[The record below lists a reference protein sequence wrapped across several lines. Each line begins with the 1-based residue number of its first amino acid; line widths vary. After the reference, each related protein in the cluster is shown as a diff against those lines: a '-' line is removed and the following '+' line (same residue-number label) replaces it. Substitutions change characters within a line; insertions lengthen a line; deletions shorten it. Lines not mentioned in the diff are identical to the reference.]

1 MGKDPQ
7 EPSGSSSTID
17 RGGITIVVKIIA
29 TEIVTDLGSVYEE
42 GVLVVLTILGS
53 HLGRMAPKRVVTMSY
68 RGNPIGLVDHSNSN
82 YLNRMEDGR
91 ETLAE
96 EEEDGSG
103 IMAVRVRDQIKSA
116 MKLRCMVA
124 ITVKVTDL
132 RDRK

>member
-1 MGKDPQ
+1 M
-7 EPSGSSSTID
+7 
-17 RGGITIVVKIIA
+17 VVKIIA
-29 TEIVTDLGSVYEE
+29 TEIVTDLGSVDEE

-53 HLGRMAPKRVVTMSY
+53 HLGRMAPKRVDTMSY

-96 EEEDGSG
+96 EEEEQEEDGSG

-116 MKLRCMVA
+116 MKLRCMMA